1 MMTNFCQSTKRT
13 EWHPGKT
20 GNFFNINLKQF
31 KTMKTTVFN
40 ESEKNLE
47 MSLTILIPKKGW
59 KPAGS
64 DFDIDKFKSDN
75 VGRMMDILGSF
86 SDIIK
91 ASLER
96 RMEACQQNL
105 INHIQDVEFNDGRH
119 IVYHRRDG
127 SVGTFNVPTFQ
138 AMQDCVKAL
147 KESQFKSVLKN
158 KLWVDQILKALLNDV
173 EQHHEDQGRFKY
185 SDLISMLCE
194 LHACPIESL
203 NF

>member
-1 MMTNFCQSTKRT
+1 
-13 EWHPGKT
+13 
-20 GNFFNINLKQF
+20 
-31 KTMKTTVFN
+31 MKTTQFL

-64 DFDIDKFKSDN
+64 DFDIDKYKANN
-75 VGRMMDILGSF
+75 VGRMMDLLGSF

-119 IVYHRRDG
+119 IVYHRKDG
-127 SVGTFNVPTFQ
+127 SCGTFNVSSFQ
-138 AMQDCVKAL
+138 GMQDCVKAL

-158 KLWVDQILKALLNDV
+158 KLWIDQILKALLNDT
-173 EQHHEDQGRFKY
+173 EQHHEDQGVFKY

-203 NF
+203 DF

>member
-1 MMTNFCQSTKRT
+1 MK
-13 EWHPGKT
+13 K
-20 GNFFNINLKQF
+20 IQF
-31 KTMKTTVFN
+31 VEN
-40 ESEKNLE
+40 EKNLE

-64 DFDIDKFKSDN
+64 DFDIDKYKANN
-75 VGRMMDILGSF
+75 VGRMMDLLGSF
-86 SDIIK
+86 SDVIK

-119 IVYHRRDG
+119 IVYHRKDG
-127 SVGTFNVPTFQ
+127 SCGTFNVSSFQ
-138 AMQDCVKAL
+138 GMQDCVKAF

-158 KLWVDQILKALLNDV
+158 KLWVDQILKALLNDT
-173 EQHHEDQGRFKY
+173 EQYHEDQGVFKY

-194 LHACPIESL
+194 LHACPMESL
-203 NF
+203 DF